1 MSALDKIKQ
10 EQQDSETLASLTLR
24 LDAVEA
30 HERELTK
37 SVNAMSGF
45 LKVMDEALTAAINQV
60 KELISQQHEQPS
72 QTQLDDETKNR
83 LNEIEKTLAEVAK
96 QLSLSGAVKLSDGS
110 TVTQSDLQ
118 AHSMINQINEK
129 VTALTST
136 SENLAK
142 EVHEKSHVKLDGKV
156 TGQWLAKKVVEHFDQ
171 AVQEPVD
178 GLRSDLEGFREE
190 MGTLGAERLSEVRR
204 EVDETVSTLNKKVD
218 VMSLKLSQVCQK
230 FEDIERRATFVGAS
244 RIVLAVLPLCVALIL
259 VGGLVWGFT
268 SMVGIGPLFG
278 WIWASFTAASLW
290 WHKLLIAL
298 GGIGAAALFVWIVF
312 RMGRWVYENLR

>member
-1 MSALDKIKQ
+1 MSALDKIMQ

-30 HERELTK
+30 QSRKLTEAN
-37 SVNAMSGF
+37 NATSDF
-45 LKVMDEALTAAINQV
+45 LEGMDEALTAAINQV

-118 AHSMINQINEK
+118 AFSMTKQINEK
-129 VTALTST
+129 MTTMTTAFEDLT
-136 SENLAK
+136 K
-142 EVHEKSHVKLDGKV
+142 EVHAKSRVLDDEKAKRWLDDVGRWIADKV
-156 TGQWLAKKVVEHFDQ
+156 DERFDQ

-178 GLRSDLEGFREE
+178 GLRSDLEGFREDVS
-190 MGTLGAERLSEVRR
+190 TLGAERLSEARTELQGLLSEMRGV
-204 EVDETVSTLNKKVD
+204 EETVKRYER
-218 VMSLKLSQVCQK
+218 QVN
-230 FEDIERRATFVGAS
+230 FVSVS
-244 RIVLAVLPLCVALIL
+244 RIALALIPLLIALIL
-259 VGGLVWGFT
+259 VGGLVWGVGNMF
-268 SMVGIGPLFG
+268 GIGPLFG
-278 WIWASFTAASLW
+278 WAWASFTAASVW

-298 GGIGAAALFVWIVF
+298 GGIGAAALFVWIVL
-312 RMGRWVYENLR
+312 RVSQWVYDNLR

>member
-83 LNEIEKTLAEVAK
+83 LNEIEKTLAAIAG
-96 QLSLSGAVKLSDGS
+96 QLSDKRVVKLSDGS
-110 TVTQSDLQ
+110 TVTQSELQ
-118 AHSMINQINEK
+118 AHSMTKQINEK
-129 VTALTST
+129 MMTMTTAF
-136 SENLAK
+136 EDLAK
-142 EVHEKSHVKLDGKV
+142 EVHAKSRVLDDEKAKRWLDDVGRWIADKV
-156 TGQWLAKKVVEHFDQ
+156 DEHFDQ

-178 GLRSDLEGFREE
+178 GLKSDLQGFREE
-190 MGTLGAERLSEVRR
+190 MGALGAERLSEVHTKVQ
-204 EVDETVSTLNKKVD
+204 EVLSDMKAVEEAVKRYERQVNFVSV
-218 VMSLKLSQVCQK
+218 
-230 FEDIERRATFVGAS
+230 S
-244 RIVLAVLPLCVALIL
+244 RIALALIPLLIALIL
-259 VGGLVWGFT
+259 VGGLVWGVG

-278 WIWASFTAASLW
+278 WAWGSFMAASLW
-290 WHKLLIAL
+290 WQKALIAAATL
-298 GGIGAAALFVWIVF
+298 GGVEGSGFFGPFVLRGLF
-312 RMGRWVYENLR
+312 

>member
-10 EQQDSETLASLTLR
+10 EQQDSETLAFLMSR

-37 SVNAMSGF
+37 SVNAMNGF
-45 LKVMDEALTAAINQV
+45 LKVMDEALTTAIDQV

-83 LNEIEKTLAEVAK
+83 LNEIEKTLADVAK

-118 AHSMINQINEK
+118 AHSMMNQINEK

-136 SENLAK
+136 SENLAN

-290 WHKLLIAL
+290 WHKLLIAI
-298 GGIGAAALFVWIVF
+298 GGLGAAAFFVWIVL
-312 RMGRWVYENLR
+312 RVSQWVYDNLR

>member
-1 MSALDKIKQ
+1 MQ

-83 LNEIEKTLAEVAK
+83 LNEIEKTLAAIAG
-96 QLSLSGAVKLSDGS
+96 QLSDKRVVKLSDGS
-110 TVTQSDLQ
+110 TVTQSELQ
-118 AHSMINQINEK
+118 AHSMMNQINEK

-136 SENLAK
+136 SENLAN

-278 WIWASFTAASLW
+278 WIWTSFTAASLW
-290 WHKLLIAL
+290 WHKLLIAI
-298 GGIGAAALFVWIVF
+298 GGLGAAVLFVWVVF
-312 RMGRWVYENLR
+312 RMSRWVYENLR

>member
-110 TVTQSDLQ
+110 TVTRSDLQ
-118 AHSMINQINEK
+118 AFSMTKQINEK
-129 VTALTST
+129 MTTMTTAFEDLT
-136 SENLAK
+136 E
-142 EVHEKSHVKLDGKV
+142 EVHAKSRVLDDEKAKRWLDDVGRWIADKV
-156 TGQWLAKKVVEHFDQ
+156 DERFDQ

-190 MGTLGAERLSEVRR
+190 MGALGAERLSEARTELQGLLSEMRGVEEMVKRYER
-204 EVDETVSTLNKKVD
+204 QVNFVSV
-218 VMSLKLSQVCQK
+218 
-230 FEDIERRATFVGAS
+230 S
-244 RIVLAVLPLCVALIL
+244 RIALALIPLLIALIL
-259 VGGLVWGFT
+259 VGGLVWGVG
-268 SMVGIGPLFG
+268 SMFGIGPLFG
-278 WIWASFTAASLW
+278 WAWASFTAASLW
-290 WHKLLIAL
+290 WHKVLIAL
-298 GGIGAAALFVWIVF
+298 ATLGGAAFFVWAVL
-312 RMGRWVYENLR
+312 RVSQWVYENLR

>member
-118 AHSMINQINEK
+118 AHSMMKQINDK
-129 VTALTST
+129 VTTLIST
-136 SENLAK
+136 SEDLAQ

-156 TGQWLAKKVVEHFDQ
+156 TGQWLAKKVVEHFNQ
-171 AVQEPVD
+171 AVQKPVE

-190 MGTLGAERLSEVRR
+190 MGTLGAERLSEVRTEIR
-204 EVDETVSTLNKKVD
+204 ELLSEMRGVEETAKRYERQVNYVSV
-218 VMSLKLSQVCQK
+218 
-230 FEDIERRATFVGAS
+230 S
-244 RIVLAVLPLCVALIL
+244 RIALALIPLSVALIL
-259 VGGLVWGFT
+259 VGGLVWGVG
-268 SMVGIGPLFG
+268 SMFGIGPLFG
-278 WIWASFTAASLW
+278 WAWASFTAASVW
-290 WHKLLIAL
+290 WHKVLIAL
-298 GGIGAAALFVWIVF
+298 ATLGGAAFFVWAVL
-312 RMGRWVYENLR
+312 RVSQWVYDNLR

>member
-10 EQQDSETLASLTLR
+10 EQLDSETLASLTLR

-83 LNEIEKTLAEVAK
+83 LNEIEKTLSALAK
-96 QLSLSGAVKLSDGS
+96 TVSDNRVVKLSDGS
-110 TVTQSDLQ
+110 TVTQSELQ
-118 AHSMINQINEK
+118 AHSMMKQISEQM
-129 VTALTST
+129 TALTST
-136 SENLAK
+136 SESQK
-142 EVHEKSHVKLDGKV
+142 ESNEKWFKWLIATVKSKSTVQVDADKV
-156 TGQWLAKKVVEHFDQ
+156 ADVVAQQVTEHFDQ
-171 AVQEPVD
+171 AVQKPVE

-190 MGTLGAERLSEVRR
+190 MSTLGAERLSEVRTEIR
-204 EVDETVSTLNKKVD
+204 ELLSEMRGVEETAKRYERQVNFVSV
-218 VMSLKLSQVCQK
+218 
-230 FEDIERRATFVGAS
+230 S
-244 RIVLAVLPLCVALIL
+244 RIVLALIPLSVALIL
-259 VGGLVWGFT
+259 VGGLVWGVW
-268 SMVGIGPLFG
+268 SMFGIGPLFG

-290 WHKLLIAL
+290 WHKLLIASGGL
-298 GGIGAAALFVWIVF
+298 GVSALFVWAVF

>member
-1 MSALDKIKQ
+1 MSALDKIMQ

-30 HERELTK
+30 QSRKLTEAN
-37 SVNAMSGF
+37 NATSDF
-45 LKVMDEALTAAINQV
+45 LEGMDEALTAAINQV

-118 AHSMINQINEK
+118 AFSMTKQINEK
-129 VTALTST
+129 MTTMTTAFEDLT
-136 SENLAK
+136 E
-142 EVHEKSHVKLDGKV
+142 EVHAKSRVLDDEKAKRWLDDVGRWIADKV
-156 TGQWLAKKVVEHFDQ
+156 DERFDQ

-190 MGTLGAERLSEVRR
+190 MGALGAERLSEARTELQGLLSEMRGVEEMVKRYER
-204 EVDETVSTLNKKVD
+204 QVNFVSV
-218 VMSLKLSQVCQK
+218 
-230 FEDIERRATFVGAS
+230 S
-244 RIVLAVLPLCVALIL
+244 RIALALIPLLIALIL
-259 VGGLVWGFT
+259 VGGLVWGVGNMF
-268 SMVGIGPLFG
+268 GIGPLFG
-278 WIWASFTAASLW
+278 WAWGLFTAASVW
-290 WHKLLIAL
+290 WHKVLIAL
-298 GGIGAAALFVWIVF
+298 ATLGGAAFFVWAVL
-312 RMGRWVYENLR
+312 RVSQWVYNELR

>member
-1 MSALDKIKQ
+1 MSALDKVKQ
-10 EQQDSETLASLTLR
+10 EQQNLETSASLMSR

-37 SVNAMSGF
+37 LVNAMSGF

-83 LNEIEKTLAEVAK
+83 LNEIEKTLAAIAG
-96 QLSLSGAVKLSDGS
+96 QLSDKRVVKLSDGS
-110 TVTQSDLQ
+110 TVTQSELQ
-118 AHSMINQINEK
+118 AHSMMNQINEK

-136 SENLAK
+136 SENLAN

-218 VMSLKLSQVCQK
+218 VISLKLSQVCQK

-278 WIWASFTAASLW
+278 WIWTSFTAASLW
-290 WHKLLIAL
+290 WHKLLIAI
-298 GGIGAAALFVWIVF
+298 GGLGAAALFVWVVF
-312 RMGRWVYENLR
+312 RMSRWVYENLR

>member
-45 LKVMDEALTAAINQV
+45 LKVM
-60 KELISQQHEQPS
+60 
-72 QTQLDDETKNR
+72 
-83 LNEIEKTLAEVAK
+83 NEIEKTLAAIAG
-96 QLSLSGAVKLSDGS
+96 QLSDKRVVKLSDGS
-110 TVTQSDLQ
+110 TVTQSELQ
-118 AHSMINQINEK
+118 AHSMMNQINEK

-136 SENLAK
+136 SENLAN

-259 VGGLVWGFT
+259 VGGLVWGFG

-278 WIWASFTAASLW
+278 WIWTSFTAASLW
-290 WHKLLIAL
+290 WHKLLIAI
-298 GGIGAAALFVWIVF
+298 GGLGAAAFFVWVVF
-312 RMGRWVYENLR
+312 RMSRWVYENLR

>member
-10 EQQDSETLASLTLR
+10 EQQDSETLAFLMSR

-37 SVNAMSGF
+37 SVNAMNGF
-45 LKVMDEALTAAINQV
+45 LEGMDEALTAAINQV

-118 AHSMINQINEK
+118 AHSMMNQINEK

-136 SENLAK
+136 SENLAN

-290 WHKLLIAL
+290 WHKLLIAI
-298 GGIGAAALFVWIVF
+298 GGLGAAAFFVWVVF
-312 RMGRWVYENLR
+312 RMSRWVYENLR

>member
-83 LNEIEKTLAEVAK
+83 LNEIEKTLAAIAG
-96 QLSLSGAVKLSDGS
+96 QLSDKRVVKLSDGS
-110 TVTQSDLQ
+110 TVTQSELQ
-118 AHSMINQINEK
+118 AHSMMNQINEK

-136 SENLAK
+136 SENLAN

-278 WIWASFTAASLW
+278 WIWTSFTAASLW
-290 WHKLLIAL
+290 WHKLLIAI
-298 GGIGAAALFVWIVF
+298 GGLGAAALFVWVVF
-312 RMGRWVYENLR
+312 RMSRWVYENLR

>member
-37 SVNAMSGF
+37 SVNAISGF
-45 LKVMDEALTAAINQV
+45 LKVMDEALTTAINQV

-83 LNEIEKTLAEVAK
+83 LSEIEKTLAEVAK

-118 AHSMINQINEK
+118 ALSMMKQINQK
-129 VTALTST
+129 MTTLDST
-136 SENLAK
+136 FKELAT
-142 EVHEKSHVKLDGKV
+142 EVHEKSHVKLDGEV
-156 TGQWLAKKVVEHFDQ
+156 TGKWLAKKVVEHFNK

-178 GLRSDLEGFREE
+178 GLRSDLEGFREG

-204 EVDETVSTLNKKVD
+204 EVDETVSTLNKKVN

-244 RIVLAVLPLCVALIL
+244 RIILAVLPLFAALIL

-278 WIWASFTAASLW
+278 WIWTSFTAASVW

-298 GGIGAAALFVWIVF
+298 GGIGAAALFVWIVL
-312 RMGRWVYENLR
+312 RVSQWVYDNLR

>member
-118 AHSMINQINEK
+118 AHSMMNQINEK

-278 WIWASFTAASLW
+278 WIWTSFTAASLW
-290 WHKLLIAL
+290 WHKLLIAI
-298 GGIGAAALFVWIVF
+298 GGLGAAALFVWVVF
-312 RMGRWVYENLR
+312 RMSRWVYENLR

>member
-1 MSALDKIKQ
+1 MSALDKIMQ

-83 LNEIEKTLAEVAK
+83 LNEIEKTLAAIAG
-96 QLSLSGAVKLSDGS
+96 QLSDKRVVKLSDGS
-110 TVTQSDLQ
+110 TVTQSELQ
-118 AHSMINQINEK
+118 AHSMMNQINEK

-136 SENLAK
+136 SENLAN

-278 WIWASFTAASLW
+278 WIWTSFTAASLW
-290 WHKLLIAL
+290 WHKLLIAI
-298 GGIGAAALFVWIVF
+298 GGLGAAVLFVWVVF
-312 RMGRWVYENLR
+312 RMSRWVYENLR

>member
-72 QTQLDDETKNR
+72 QTQLDDETKIR

-118 AHSMINQINEK
+118 ALSMMKQINQKMTTMTTASESQKESNEK
-129 VTALTST
+129 WFKWLIAAVKAKSTVQVDADKVADVVAQQVT
-136 SENLAK
+136 
-142 EVHEKSHVKLDGKV
+142 
-156 TGQWLAKKVVEHFDQ
+156 EHFDQ
-171 AVQEPVD
+171 AVQKPVE

-190 MGTLGAERLSEVRR
+190 MGALGAERLSEARTELQGLLSEMRGVEEMVKRYER
-204 EVDETVSTLNKKVD
+204 QVNFVSV
-218 VMSLKLSQVCQK
+218 
-230 FEDIERRATFVGAS
+230 S
-244 RIVLAVLPLCVALIL
+244 RIALALIPLLIALIL
-259 VGGLVWGFT
+259 VGGLVWGFG

-298 GGIGAAALFVWIVF
+298 GGLGAAALFVWIVL
-312 RMGRWVYENLR
+312 RVSQWVHKELR

>member
-1 MSALDKIKQ
+1 MQ

-30 HERELTK
+30 QSRKLTEAN
-37 SVNAMSGF
+37 NATSDF
-45 LKVMDEALTAAINQV
+45 LEGMDEALTAAINQV

-118 AHSMINQINEK
+118 AFSMTKQINEK
-129 VTALTST
+129 MTTMTTAFEDLT
-136 SENLAK
+136 E
-142 EVHEKSHVKLDGKV
+142 EVHAKSRVLDDEKAKRWLDDVGRWIADKV
-156 TGQWLAKKVVEHFDQ
+156 DERFDQ

-190 MGTLGAERLSEVRR
+190 MGALGAERLSEARTELQELLSEMRGVEEMVKRYER
-204 EVDETVSTLNKKVD
+204 QVNFVSV
-218 VMSLKLSQVCQK
+218 
-230 FEDIERRATFVGAS
+230 S
-244 RIVLAVLPLCVALIL
+244 RIALALIPLLVALIL
-259 VGGLVWGFT
+259 VGGLVWGVG
-268 SMVGIGPLFG
+268 SMFGIGPLFG
-278 WIWASFTAASLW
+278 WAWGLFTAASVW
-290 WHKLLIAL
+290 WHKVLIAL
-298 GGIGAAALFVWIVF
+298 ATLGGAAFFVWVVF
-312 RMGRWVYENLR
+312 RMSQWVYENLR

>member
-30 HERELTK
+30 HERELTEAN
-37 SVNAMSGF
+37 NATSDF
-45 LKVMDEALTAAINQV
+45 LEGMDEALTAAINQV
-60 KELISQQHEQPS
+60 KELILQQHEQPS

-118 AHSMINQINEK
+118 AFSMTKQINEK
-129 VTALTST
+129 MTTMTTAFEDLT
-136 SENLAK
+136 E
-142 EVHEKSHVKLDGKV
+142 EVHAKSRVLDDEKAKRWLDDVGRWIADKV
-156 TGQWLAKKVVEHFDQ
+156 DERFDQ

-190 MGTLGAERLSEVRR
+190 MGALGAERLSEARTELQGLLSEMRGVEEMVKRYER
-204 EVDETVSTLNKKVD
+204 QVNFVSV
-218 VMSLKLSQVCQK
+218 
-230 FEDIERRATFVGAS
+230 S
-244 RIVLAVLPLCVALIL
+244 RIALALIPLLIALIL
-259 VGGLVWGFT
+259 VGGLVWGVG
-268 SMVGIGPLFG
+268 SMFGIGPLFG
-278 WIWASFTAASLW
+278 WAWASFTAASLW
-290 WHKLLIAL
+290 WHKVLIAL
-298 GGIGAAALFVWIVF
+298 ATLGGAAFFVWAVL
-312 RMGRWVYENLR
+312 RVSQWVYENLR

>member
-83 LNEIEKTLAEVAK
+83 LNEIEKTLAAIAG
-96 QLSLSGAVKLSDGS
+96 QLSDKRVVKLSDGS
-110 TVTQSDLQ
+110 TVTQSELQ
-118 AHSMINQINEK
+118 AHSMTKQINEK
-129 VTALTST
+129 MMTMTTAF
-136 SENLAK
+136 EDLAK
-142 EVHEKSHVKLDGKV
+142 EVHAKSRVLDDEKAKRWLDDVGRWIADKV
-156 TGQWLAKKVVEHFDQ
+156 DEHFDQ

-178 GLRSDLEGFREE
+178 GLRSDLQGFSEE
-190 MGTLGAERLSEVRR
+190 MGALGAERLSEARTDLQGLLSEMRGV
-204 EVDETVSTLNKKVD
+204 EETAKRYERQVNFVSV
-218 VMSLKLSQVCQK
+218 
-230 FEDIERRATFVGAS
+230 S
-244 RIVLAVLPLCVALIL
+244 RIVLALIPLSVALIL
-259 VGGLVWGFT
+259 VGGLVWGVG
-268 SMVGIGPLFG
+268 SMFGIGPLFG
-278 WIWASFTAASLW
+278 WAWASFTAASLW
-290 WHKLLIAL
+290 WQKMLITLATL
-298 GGIGAAALFVWIVF
+298 GGAAFFVWAVL
-312 RMGRWVYENLR
+312 RVSQWVYNELR